1 MWPSR
6 EGREQKRGGRRQ
18 EGRQGGIAC
27 HRGNA
32 FAGPSE
38 GGKKKAKRPSRFSP
52 SRAVFF
58 RRRAEVKQRLPSLS
72 ADAGVEHAT
81 RVTSREGGVIVLR
94 AGARQKR
101 GVKVVRGTR
110 MQPPPQQRERER
122 AGTRRR
128 RPRSLHLPQ
137 RRRSTGSRTQPASQ
151 LLFPTER
158 KRTWR
163 DRTSVQ
169 PRRLRGGGVEG
180 KGGGGE
186 GGS

>member
-72 ADAGVEHAT
+72 ADAGVEYAT

-110 MQPPPQQRERER
+110 MQPPPQQREKEQGHGGVALAPFIFHNDGAPQAVERSQPVSCCSQRRENAPGATER
-122 AGTRRR
+122 AC
-128 RPRSLHLPQ
+128 
-137 RRRSTGSRTQPASQ
+137 SR
-151 LLFPTER
+151 
-158 KRTWR
+158 
-163 DRTSVQ
+163 
-169 PRRLRGGGVEG
+169 EG
-180 KGGGGE
+180 
-186 GGS
+186 